1 METKDI
7 EKKLND
13 YLNILNDISVKLE
26 IDVKNKRIEELES
39 ISSDTSFW
47 NDMESAKNV
56 LSELKVLKEV
66 CNKYNNIYS
75 SVNTLLEM
83 LELELNDEDIDGL
96 LSEVNEIENSLEK
109 LKLYALLNGEF
120 DSNNAYVEIH
130 SGAGGT
136 ESNDWANMLLRM
148 YTRYFDKN
156 DYKYEIISRQ
166 DGEEVGIK
174 GCTLLV
180 KGYYAFGY
188 LKGETGVHRLVRISP
203 FDSNSRRH
211 TSFAS
216 VLVTPEINK
225 KLEVEI
231 KESDLRID
239 VYRSSGCGGQGVNTT
254 DSAVRI
260 THIPTGIV
268 TSSQVERS
276 QLRNKEIALEMLKNK
291 LYILNQKEF
300 NDKIKDLK
308 GDVMDVNFGSA
319 VRSYVMCPYTLVK
332 DTRTNYETSNVDKV
346 LDGDIQEFLEEYLK
360 LQQSLIAFCLHFFMQ
375 NILNIEKQ
383 QEFCYNYIGVC
394 SKK

>member
-1 METKDI
+1 MEQKEI
-7 EKKLND
+7 LKKLEE
-13 YLNILNDISVKLE
+13 YKSLINDIKIKLD
-26 IDVKNKRIEELES
+26 IDSKKNRIRELEL
-39 ISSDTSFW
+39 ISNDSSFW
-47 NDMESAKNV
+47 NDMENAKNV
-56 LSELKVLKEV
+56 LSELKGLRDICK
-66 CNKYNNIYS
+66 KYDTVNESINDVNDI
-75 SVNTLLEM
+75 VNTGINEDDIELIETEM
-83 LELELNDEDIDGL
+83 ESINES
-96 LSEVNEIENSLEK
+96 LSK
-109 LKLYALLNGEF
+109 LKLFALLSGEF
-120 DSNNAYVEIH
+120 DSSNAYVEIH

-136 ESNDWANMLLRM
+136 ESNDWANMILRM

-156 DYKYEIISRQ
+156 DYKYEIISKQ

-180 KGYYAFGY
+180 KGFYAFGY

-225 KLEVEI
+225 NMDVEI

-268 TSSQVERS
+268 VSSQIERS
-276 QLRNKEIALEMLKNK
+276 QLRNKEIAMNMLKNK
-291 LYILNQKEF
+291 LFLLNQKEF
-300 NDKIKDLK
+300 NDKIKSLK

-319 VRSYVMCPYTLVK
+319 IRSYVMCPYTLVK
-332 DTRTNYETSNVDKV
+332 DTRSGYETSNVDKV
-346 LDGDIQEFLEEYLK
+346 LDGDIKEFLESYLK
-360 LQQSLIAFCLHFFMQ
+360 I
-375 NILNIEKQ
+375 
-383 QEFCYNYIGVC
+383 
-394 SKK
+394 

>member
-1 METKDI
+1 MEQREI
-7 EKKLND
+7 LKKLED
-13 YLNILNDISVKLE
+13 YSTLINDIKIKLD
-26 IDVKNKRIEELES
+26 IDSKKNRISELEL
-39 ISSDTSFW
+39 ISNDSSFW
-47 NDMESAKNV
+47 NDMENAKNV
-56 LSELKVLKEV
+56 LSELKGLRDICK
-66 CNKYNNIYS
+66 KYDTVNESINDVNDI
-75 SVNTLLEM
+75 VNTGINEDDIELIETEM
-83 LELELNDEDIDGL
+83 ESINES
-96 LSEVNEIENSLEK
+96 LSK
-109 LKLYALLNGEF
+109 LKLFALLSGEF
-120 DSNNAYVEIH
+120 DSSNAYVEIH

-136 ESNDWANMLLRM
+136 ESNDWANMILRM

-156 DYKYEIISRQ
+156 DYKYEIISKQ

-180 KGYYAFGY
+180 KGFYAFGY

-225 KLEVEI
+225 NMDVEI

-268 TSSQVERS
+268 VSSQIERS
-276 QLRNKEIALEMLKNK
+276 QLRNKEIAMNMLKNK
-291 LYILNQKEF
+291 LFLLNQKEF
-300 NDKIKDLK
+300 NDKIKSLK

-319 VRSYVMCPYTLVK
+319 IRSYVMCPYTLVK
-332 DTRTNYETSNVDKV
+332 DTRSGYETSNVDKV
-346 LDGDIQEFLEEYLK
+346 LDGDIKEFLESYLK
-360 LQQSLIAFCLHFFMQ
+360 I
-375 NILNIEKQ
+375 
-383 QEFCYNYIGVC
+383 
-394 SKK
+394 

>member
-1 METKDI
+1 MEQKEI
-7 EKKLND
+7 LKKLEE
-13 YLNILNDISVKLE
+13 YKSLINDI
-26 IDVKNKRIEELES
+26 KNKLDIDNKKNKISELEG
-39 ISSDTSFW
+39 ISNDSSFW
-47 NDMESAKNV
+47 NDMENAKNV
-56 LSELKVLKEV
+56 LSELKGLRDICK
-66 CNKYNNIYS
+66 KYDTVNESINDVNDI
-75 SVNTLLEM
+75 VNTGINEEDAELIETEM
-83 LELELNDEDIDGL
+83 ESINES
-96 LSEVNEIENSLEK
+96 LSK
-109 LKLYALLNGEF
+109 LKLFALLSGEF
-120 DSNNAYVEIH
+120 DSSNAYVEIH

-136 ESNDWANMLLRM
+136 EGNDWANMILRM

-156 DYKYEIISRQ
+156 DYKYEIISKQ

-180 KGYYAFGY
+180 KGFYAFGY

-225 KLEVEI
+225 NMDVEI

-268 TSSQVERS
+268 VSSQIERS
-276 QLRNKEIALEMLKNK
+276 QLRNKEIAMNMLKNK
-291 LYILNQKEF
+291 LFLLNQKEF
-300 NDKIKDLK
+300 NDKIKSLK

-319 VRSYVMCPYTLVK
+319 IRSYVMCPYTLVK
-332 DTRTNYETSNVDKV
+332 DTRSGYETSNVDKV
-346 LDGDIQEFLEEYLK
+346 LDGDIKEFLESYLK
-360 LQQSLIAFCLHFFMQ
+360 I
-375 NILNIEKQ
+375 
-383 QEFCYNYIGVC
+383 
-394 SKK
+394 

>member
-1 METKDI
+1 MEQKDI
-7 EKKLND
+7 LKKLD
-13 YLNILNDISVKLE
+13 EFISLINDIGNKLD
-26 IDVKNKRIEELES
+26 IVNKKERVSELES
-39 ISSDTSFW
+39 ISNDASFW
-47 NDMESAKNV
+47 NDMDKAKDV
-56 LSELKVLKEV
+56 LSELKSLRDICKQYDSVSESINDVKEIINLGISESDMVLITDEL
-66 CNKYNNIYS
+66 S
-75 SVNTLLEM
+75 SI
-83 LELELNDEDIDGL
+83 DES
-96 LSEVNEIENSLEK
+96 LSK
-109 LKLYALLNGEF
+109 LKLFALLSGEF

-156 DYKYEIISRQ
+156 DYKYEILSKQ

-174 GCTLLV
+174 GCTILV

-216 VLVTPEINK
+216 VLVTPEISNNMD
-225 KLEVEI
+225 VEM
-231 KESDLRID
+231 KDSDLRID

-268 TSSQVERS
+268 VSSQVERS
-276 QLRNKEIALEMLKNK
+276 QLRNKEIALNMLKNK
-291 LYILNQKEF
+291 LYLLNQKEF
-300 NDKIKDLK
+300 NDKIKSLK

-332 DTRTNYETSNVDKV
+332 DTRSGYETSNVDKV
-346 LDGDIQEFLEEYLK
+346 LDGDIKEFLESYLK
-360 LQQSLIAFCLHFFMQ
+360 I
-375 NILNIEKQ
+375 
-383 QEFCYNYIGVC
+383 
-394 SKK
+394 